1 MVVHSTETS
10 ERSLLRDRNLHIIFS
25 ITLMVVMGVA
35 SIAPALP
42 AIVRD
47 LGISKLDV
55 AWLIT
60 AFSLPGMLLAPFV
73 GVFADRFGRKRIL
86 VPAIF
91 LFAIAGTACAFTRD
105 FNILLIFRVFQGI
118 GAAAMGSINV
128 TLIGDLYSGRRRVE
142 AMGLNASVLSLGA
155 AGYPLIGGALAA
167 IAWYYP
173 FYLSLIAIPIGII
186 VLTKLNNPEPDS
198 REDFKSYLVGA
209 WGYLKNMKVAA
220 LFAAGVIT
228 FIIVFGAYLTYFA
241 IYMDDAFN
249 VSGFTIGVFMSVSAL
264 AAAVVASQMGRIT
277 RRISEGMLIKVSF
290 AIFGLSLI
298 LIPLMPSLWLLLIPV
313 LLLGIA
319 QGINLPSI
327 LSMAAG
333 LAPTEYRAA
342 FMSINSSMIR
352 LGQTVGPPIVGL
364 FYVYGGPTVA
374 FAFTAGLAF
383 MASAVGLFA
392 GRFYN
397 IIFGRKKA
405 CPRI

>member
-167 IAWYYP
+167 LAWYYP

>member
-1 MVVHSTETS
+1 M
-10 ERSLLRDRNLHIIFS
+10 
-25 ITLMVVMGVA
+25 
-35 SIAPALP
+35 
-42 AIVRD
+42 
-47 LGISKLDV
+47 
-55 AWLIT
+55 
-60 AFSLPGMLLAPFV
+60 
-73 GVFADRFGRKRIL
+73 
-86 VPAIF
+86 
-91 LFAIAGTACAFTRD
+91 
-105 FNILLIFRVFQGI
+105 
-118 GAAAMGSINV
+118 
-128 TLIGDLYSGRRRVE
+128 
-142 AMGLNASVLSLGA
+142 
-155 AGYPLIGGALAA
+155 
-167 IAWYYP
+167 
-173 FYLSLIAIPIGII
+173 
-186 VLTKLNNPEPDS
+186 
-198 REDFKSYLVGA
+198 
-209 WGYLKNMKVAA
+209 
-220 LFAAGVIT
+220 FAAGVIT

-264 AAAVVASQMGRIT
+264 AAAVVASQLGRIT
-277 RRISEGMLIKVSF
+277 RRVSEGMLIKVSF

-352 LGQTVGPPIVGL
+352 WGQTGGPPIVGL
-364 FYVYGGPTVA
+364 LYVYGGPTVA

-405 CPRI
+405 RPRI

>member
-10 ERSLLRDRNLHIIFS
+10 ERSLLRDRNLHIIFG

-42 AIVRD
+42 GIVRD

-60 AFSLPGMLLAPFV
+60 AFSLPGMLLAPFI
-73 GVFADRFGRKRIL
+73 GVLADRFGRKRIL
-86 VPAIF
+86 VPSIF
-91 LFAIAGTACAFTRD
+91 LFAIAGTACAFTRE
-105 FNILLIFRVFQGI
+105 FNILIIFRVFQGI

-128 TLIGDLYSGRRRVE
+128 TLIGDLYLGRRRVE
-142 AMGLNASVLSLGA
+142 AMGLNASALSIGA

-167 IAWYYP
+167 LAWYYP
-173 FYLSLIAIPIGII
+173 FYLSLIAIPVGII
-186 VLTKLNNPEPDS
+186 VLTKLNNPEPES
-198 REDFKSYLVGA
+198 RENFKSYLVGA

-249 VSGFTIGVFMSVSAL
+249 ASGFTIGVFMSVSAL
-264 AAAVVASQMGRIT
+264 ATAVVASQMRMIT
-277 RRISEGMLIKVSF
+277 RRFSEVMLIKASF

-298 LIPLMPSLWLLLIPV
+298 LIPFMPSLWFLLIPM

-327 LSMAAG
+327 LSTAAG

-364 FYVYGGPTVA
+364 FYVYGGPTAA
-374 FAFTAGLAF
+374 FTFTAGLAF
-383 MASAVGLFA
+383 MAAAVGLLA
-392 GRFYN
+392 GRYGN
-397 IIFGRKKA
+397 IIFGRKKGM
-405 CPRI
+405 P

>member
-10 ERSLLRDRNLHIIFS
+10 ERSLLRDRNLHIIFG

-42 AIVRD
+42 GIVRD

-60 AFSLPGMLLAPFV
+60 AFSLPGMLLAPFI
-73 GVFADRFGRKRIL
+73 GVLADRFGRKRIL
-86 VPAIF
+86 VPSIF
-91 LFAIAGTACAFTRD
+91 LFAIAGTACAFTRE
-105 FNILLIFRVFQGI
+105 FNILIIFRVFQGI
-118 GAAAMGSINV
+118 GAAAMGTINV
-128 TLIGDLYSGRRRVE
+128 TLIGDLYLGRRRVE
-142 AMGLNASVLSLGA
+142 AMGLNASALSIGA

-167 IAWYYP
+167 LAWYYP

-186 VLTKLNNPEPDS
+186 VLTRLNNPEPDS
-198 REDFKSYLVGA
+198 RENFKSYLVGA

-249 VSGFTIGVFMSVSAL
+249 ASGFTIGVFMSVSAL
-264 AAAVVASQMGRIT
+264 ATAVVASQMRMIT
-277 RRISEGMLIKVSF
+277 RRFSEVMLIKASF

-298 LIPLMPSLWLLLIPV
+298 LIPFMPSLWFLLIPM

-327 LSMAAG
+327 LSTAAG

-364 FYVYGGPTVA
+364 FYVYGGPTAA
-374 FAFTAGLAF
+374 FTFTAGLAF
-383 MASAVGLFA
+383 MAAAVGLLA
-392 GRFYN
+392 GRYDN
-397 IIFGRKKA
+397 IILGRKEGM
-405 CPRI
+405 P

>member
-241 IYMDDAFN
+241 IYMDEAFN

>member
-1 MVVHSTETS
+1 VVHSTETS
-10 ERSLLRDRNLHIIFS
+10 ERSLLRDRNLHIIFG

-73 GVFADRFGRKRIL
+73 GVLADRFGRKRIL
-86 VPAIF
+86 VPSIF

-105 FNILLIFRVFQGI
+105 FNSLLIFRVFQGI

-142 AMGLNASVLSLGA
+142 AMGLNASALSIGA

-167 IAWYYP
+167 LAWYYP
-173 FYLSLIAIPIGII
+173 FYLSLIAIPVGII

-249 VSGFTIGVFMSVSAL
+249 ASGFTIGVFMSVSAL
-264 AAAVVASQMGRIT
+264 ATAVVASQMRRIT
-277 RRISEGMLIKVSF
+277 RRVSEAMLIKASF
-290 AIFGLSLI
+290 VIYGLSLI
-298 LIPLMPSLWLLLIPV
+298 LIPFMPSLWLLLIPV

-319 QGINLPSI
+319 QGISLPSI

-352 LGQTVGPPIVGL
+352 LGQTIGPPIVGF

-374 FAFTAGLAF
+374 FTSTAGLAF
-383 MASAVGLFA
+383 MAAAVGLLA
-392 GRFYN
+392 GRFDD
-397 IIFGRKKA
+397 IIFRRKKGM
-405 CPRI
+405 P

>member
-1 MVVHSTETS
+1 MVVHSPETA

-25 ITLMVVMGVA
+25 ITLMVVLGVA

-60 AFSLPGMLLAPFV
+60 AFSLPGMLLAPFT
-73 GVFADRFGRKRIL
+73 GVLADRFGRKRIL

-105 FNILLIFRVFQGI
+105 FNILLICRVFQGI

-142 AMGLNASVLSLGA
+142 AMGLNASALSIGS

-167 IAWYYP
+167 LAWYYP
-173 FYLSLIAIPIGII
+173 FYLSLIAIPVGII
-186 VLTKLNNPEPDS
+186 VLTKLNNPELDS

-209 WGYLKNMKVAA
+209 WGYLKNRKVAA
-220 LFAAGVIT
+220 LFAAGVLT

-241 IYMDDAFN
+241 IYMDDAFSA
-249 VSGFTIGVFMSVSAL
+249 SGFTIGVFMSVSAL
-264 AAAVVASQMGRIT
+264 ATAVVASQLRRIT
-277 RRISEGMLIKVSF
+277 RRFSEAMLIKASF

-298 LIPLMPSLWLLLIPV
+298 LIPLMPKLWLLLIPV

-364 FYVYGGPTVA
+364 LYVYGGPTIA
-374 FAFTAGLAF
+374 FTITAGLAF
-383 MASAVGLFA
+383 MVAAVGLLV
-392 GRFYN
+392 GRSASS
-397 IIFGRKKA
+397 IFGRKKA
-405 CPRI
+405 CPRV